1 MGHGGPVDRDRSGM
15 SRSDPE
21 MVPVPSPS
29 GLVVSRLAMS
39 RSPEAVHAGAD
50 GGASGRP
57 EVVARAGWGP
67 DGNPVWKPV
76 RRVLLAAY
84 LVAFVWVSAKR
95 GIAFDRE
102 TVIGWICGAL
112 LVTSVGRP
120 PRRVLQLVLD
130 WIPLVLVYVV
140 YDLTRG
146 LADELGTPIQVTP
159 QIRADELLFGG
170 HIPTIWLQEHLFD
183 PRRVH
188 TWELFLSLTYA
199 SYFIAPFLVAGVLW
213 ARDRAT
219 WKKFVRRLITLQYA
233 SVFTYVLVPA
243 APPWWAARNGYIG
256 DVHRFVS
263 RGWSVVDLDFAQ
275 ALINKGRATANP
287 VAALPS
293 LHAAVPMLLC
303 LWFWPRVGPVGK
315 ALALAYP
322 LAMGFTLVITAEH
335 YAFDVLLGFAY
346 AAIVVVG
353 WNRIER
359 WREGRSAG
367 AIDLDLTLG
376 APVAVEA
383 TPVAVPVG
391 TAPMAPIGEVD
402 GDEPDPRAIRSA
414 APDASGSGPPADDAP
429 VGPGTGRVT

>member
-1 MGHGGPVDRDRSGM
+1 M
-15 SRSDPE
+15 SRSGAE
-21 MVPVPSPS
+21 AVPVPSPS

-39 RSPEAVHAGAD
+39 RSPEAVDVGAD
-50 GGASGRP
+50 GGATGSP
-57 EVVARAGWGP
+57 TAPPRAGWGP
-67 DGNPVWKPV
+67 DGNPAWKPV
-76 RRVLLAAY
+76 RRVLLVGY
-84 LVAFVWVSAKR
+84 LVAFVWVSAER

-102 TVIGWICGAL
+102 TVIGWVCGAL

-146 LADELGTPIQVTP
+146 LADELGTPVQVTP

-188 TWELFLSLTYA
+188 NWELFLSLTYA

-233 SVFTYVLVPA
+233 AVFTYVLVPA

-335 YAFDVLLGFAY
+335 YAFDVFLGFAY
-346 AAIVVVG
+346 AGLVVFA

-359 WREGRSAG
+359 WREGRSRSA
-367 AIDLDLTLG
+367 ADVELDLTLG
-376 APVAVEA
+376 APAVAVAGVSPA
-383 TPVAVPVG
+383 TPLAPAFVPLDD
-391 TAPMAPIGEVD
+391 TDPDDA
-402 GDEPDPRAIRSA
+402 EPDPRAIRSA
-414 APDASGSGPPADDAP
+414 GDGGGGGSPSDDAP

>member
-1 MGHGGPVDRDRSGM
+1 
-15 SRSDPE
+15 
-21 MVPVPSPS
+21 
-29 GLVVSRLAMS
+29 MS
-39 RSPEAVHAGAD
+39 RSPEAFD
-50 GGASGRP
+50 SGSDTDAAEP
-57 EVVARAGWGP
+57 AFVATRTGWGP
-67 DGNPVWKPV
+67 DGNPVWRPV
-76 RRVLLAAY
+76 RKVLLVGY
-84 LVAFVWVSAKR
+84 LVAFIVVSARR

-159 QIRADELLFGG
+159 QIRADEILFGG
-170 HIPTIWLQEHLFD
+170 QLPTIWLQEHLFD
-183 PRRVH
+183 PQQVQN
-188 TWELFLSLTYA
+188 WELLLSVTYA
-199 SYFIAPFLVAGVLW
+199 SYFIVPFVVAGLLW

-243 APPWWAARNGYIG
+243 APPWWASRNGYIG

-303 LWFWPRVGPVGK
+303 LWFWPRVGRVGK
-315 ALALAYP
+315 VACAAYP

-346 AAIVVVG
+346 AGIVVVG

-359 WREGRSAG
+359 WRELRQG
-367 AIDLDLTLG
+367 DLDLTIVDPTG
-376 APVAVEA
+376 ATLVLEPAGALLEGR
-383 TPVAVPVG
+383 PL
-391 TAPMAPIGEVD
+391 VD
-402 GDEPDPRAIRSA
+402 AAAASGDPA
-414 APDASGSGPPADDAP
+414 AEDDAS

>member
-1 MGHGGPVDRDRSGM
+1 
-15 SRSDPE
+15 
-21 MVPVPSPS
+21 
-29 GLVVSRLAMS
+29 MS
-39 RSPEAVHAGAD
+39 RSPEAIESVNDAD
-50 GGASGRP
+50 AAESAF
-57 EVVARAGWGP
+57 VATRTGWGP
-67 DGNPVWKPV
+67 EGNPVWRPIRK
-76 RRVLLAAY
+76 VLLVAY
-84 LVAFVWVSAKR
+84 LVGFVVVSARR

-102 TVIGWICGAL
+102 TVIGWVCGAL
-112 LVTSVGRP
+112 LVTSIGRP
-120 PRRVLQLVLD
+120 PRRVLQLILD

-159 QIRADELLFGG
+159 QIRADELVFGG
-170 HIPTIWLQEHLFD
+170 HLPTIWLQEHLFD
-183 PRRVH
+183 PQHVH
-188 TWELFLSLTYA
+188 NWELLLSVTYA
-199 SYFIAPFLVAGVLW
+199 SYFIVPFIVAGLLW

-243 APPWWAARNGYIG
+243 APPWWASRNGYIG

-303 LWFWPRVGPVGK
+303 LWFWPRVGRIGK
-315 ALALAYP
+315 VLCAAYP

-335 YAFDVLLGFAY
+335 YAFDVFLGFAY
-346 AAIVVVG
+346 AAIVVFG

-359 WREGRSAG
+359 WRELRKSE
-367 AIDLDLTLG
+367 LDLTLVDAG
-376 APVAVEA
+376 GPALVLEPMPAPA
-383 TPVAVPVG
+383 PG
-391 TAPMAPIGEVD
+391 TAFAPELAAN
-402 GDEPDPRAIRSA
+402 EDP
-414 APDASGSGPPADDAP
+414 PTEDDAS